1 MPTATLRR
9 VGGSV
14 MVAVPPDYLKHTGL
28 GPNEVVAWEIEGNR
42 LVMHPTTTV
51 RPRYTLAELLAQCDR
66 TKRRSQSDR
75 DWTSGRAVG
84 RELI

>member
-1 MPTATLRR
+1 MPRATLRR

-14 MVAVPPDYLKHTGL
+14 MVAVPPDYLARTGL
-28 GPNEVVAWEIEGNR
+28 GPDQTVTWEIEGSR
-42 LVMHPTTTV
+42 LVMKPARS

-66 TKRRSQSDR
+66 RGRRSRLDR
-75 DWTSGRAVG
+75 DWTTGEPAG

>member
-14 MVAVPPDYLKHTGL
+14 MVAVPPDYLTQTGL

-42 LVMHPTTTV
+42 LVMHPTTSQA
-51 RPRYTLAELLAQCDR
+51 TLHTGR
-66 TKRRSQSDR
+66 TAGAMRSHKTPLQSDR
-75 DWTSGRAVG
+75 RLDFRQGGRYAS
-84 RELI
+84 

>member
-1 MPTATLRR
+1 MATANFRR

-14 MVAVPPDYLKHTGL
+14 MVAVPPAYLERTGL
-28 GPNEVVAWEIEGNR
+28 SPNASVVWEIEGDR
-42 LVMHPTTTV
+42 LVMRPALA

-66 TKRRSQSDR
+66 RKRRPKSDAE
-75 DWTSGRAVG
+75 WTASGPVG

>member
-14 MVAVPPDYLKHTGL
+14 MVAVPPDYLARTGL
-28 GPNEVVAWEIEGNR
+28 GPDEVVTWEIDGNQ
-42 LVMHPTTTV
+42 LVMRPTV
-51 RPRYTLAELLAQCDR
+51 ARPHYTLAELLAQCDR
-66 TKRRSQSDR
+66 TKPRSRRDR
-75 DWTSGRAVG
+75 EWTTGVSVG

>member
-14 MVAVPPDYLKHTGL
+14 MVAVPPDYLARTGL
-28 GPNEVVAWEIEGNR
+28 GPDEVVAWEIDGDR
-42 LVMHPTTTV
+42 LVMHPTAV
-51 RPRYTLAELLAQCDR
+51 RPRYSLAVLLAQCDGKQRR
-66 TKRRSQSDR
+66 TKTDR
-75 DWTSGRAVG
+75 GWITGEAVG